1 MDEEA
6 PWPPQALGQHD
17 AEEYFYVSNKT
28 YLPDSIILR
37 IFALA
42 SYGWISVSPSNIS
55 KKNQKLL
62 QQTSLSK
69 AWYSIGRTPN
79 LMSQSAIKLK
89 IGLKNIIYNI
99 WYTPDREARDNIK
112 GTLQPK
118 LLLFFFNLT

>member
-1 MDEEA
+1 MDEES
-6 PWPPQALGQHD
+6 PWPAQALGQHD

-28 YLPDSIILR
+28 YLPDFIILR
-37 IFALA
+37 IFALT
-42 SYGWISVSPSNIS
+42 SCGWISVSLSNVS
-55 KKNQKLL
+55 KNQKLL

-89 IGLKNIIYNI
+89 TGLKNIIYNI

-112 GTLQPK
+112 GTLQLK
-118 LLLFFFNLT
+118 VLLFFFNLT